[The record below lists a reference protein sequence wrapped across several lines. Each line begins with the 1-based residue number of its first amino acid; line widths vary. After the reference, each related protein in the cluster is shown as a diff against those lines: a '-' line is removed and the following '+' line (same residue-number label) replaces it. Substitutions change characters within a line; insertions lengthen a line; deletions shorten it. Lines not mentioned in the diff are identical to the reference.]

1 MFGLFVWWWALRDSN
16 PGPSGYEPEAL
27 TNWAKGPYK
36 KTPVPLNWGFPLAPQ
51 VGLEPTTLRLTAA
64 CSTGWAI
71 EKYKKVGIYL
81 SSRVVSNQVF
91 SAPMSLTSVFGMGTG
106 GPSPQ
111 STPTISISTD
121 FSVKIPLYYST
132 LVTSCQETFGDPY
145 RIRTD
150 VKGVRGLCLNHLTN
164 GPFRCSYPLSAH
176 Q

>member
-1 MFGLFVWWWALRDSN
+1 MIVCLYVVAVFGFAFSRPAGRYVRIGSV
-16 PGPSGYEPEAL
+16 PGSLSFLLA
-27 TNWAKGPYK
+27 AKK
-36 KTPVPLNWGFPLAPQ
+36 RSEKNSQ
-51 VGLEPTTLRLTAA
+51 TASL
-64 CSTGWAI
+64 CWH
-71 EKYKKVGIYL
+71 YL
-81 SSRVVSNQVF
+81 SSRAVASQVL
-91 SAPMSLTSVFGMGTG
+91 SAQVSLTTVFGMGTG

-121 FSVKIPLYYST
+121 PSVKIPSYYST

>member
-1 MFGLFVWWWALRDSN
+1 MQESFRIGGDCLFICSCSFWVCFFPPRRSLWAHWVS
-16 PGPSGYEPEAL
+16 S
-27 TNWAKGPYK
+27 
-36 KTPVPLNWGFPLAPQ
+36 
-51 VGLEPTTLRLTAA
+51 RLTV
-64 CSTGWAI
+64 SLIGS
-71 EKYKKVGIYL
+71 KKAVRENSQTASLCWHYL
-81 SSRVVSNQVF
+81 SSRAVASQVL
-91 SAPMSLTSVFGMGTG
+91 SAQVSLTAVFGMGTG

-121 FSVKIPLYYST
+121 FSVKIPSYYST
-132 LVTSCQETFGDPY
+132 LLTSCQETFGDPY

>member
-1 MFGLFVWWWALRDSN
+1 MIVCLYEFQFLGLLFPAPPVVMCALGQFPAHCLSYRQQK
-16 PGPSGYEPEAL
+16 SGL
-27 TNWAKGPYK
+27 KNS
-36 KTPVPLNWGFPLAPQ
+36 Q
-51 VGLEPTTLRLTAA
+51 TASL
-64 CSTGWAI
+64 CWH
-71 EKYKKVGIYL
+71 YL
-81 SSRVVSNQVF
+81 SSRAVASQVL
-91 SAPMSLTSVFGMGTG
+91 SAQVSLTTVFGMGTG

-111 STPTISISTD
+111 STPTISISTV